1 MLISCSDELD
11 LYLELNCRQP
21 KKKQVRKLLCNNC
34 WTKWYVNGFLSET
47 HMSSFGLNA
56 QQVVPSQGGQTGWDY
71 ELEVKSMII
80 HDEAGIQI
88 RYPPS
93 LYFANTE

>member
-1 MLISCSDELD
+1 
-11 LYLELNCRQP
+11 
-21 KKKQVRKLLCNNC
+21 
-34 WTKWYVNGFLSET
+34 
-47 HMSSFGLNA
+47 MSSFGLNA